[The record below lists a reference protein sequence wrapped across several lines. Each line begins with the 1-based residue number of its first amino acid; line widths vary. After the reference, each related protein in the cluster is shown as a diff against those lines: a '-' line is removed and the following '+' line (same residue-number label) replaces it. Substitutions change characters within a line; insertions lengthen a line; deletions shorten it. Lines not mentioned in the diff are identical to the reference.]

1 MLFQAPKETRRQ
13 FLFSILGPL
22 QSQITILQNF
32 TSLSSWRNS
41 CAWGTSYAGQNFAS
55 AHPLPFERLPRKLHN
70 QFFFILSIFHFG
82 CISNQPRPQG
92 AFPWLQGRGP
102 QSQGKAPWGRGC
114 ISNIFLATLFCH
126 IKSGRQTGQI
136 AIIGFRN
143 VIFSDLSRTQHQLK
157 RKRCPLNVLFSHY
170 NPSKQSY

>member
-82 CISNQPRPQG
+82 CISN
-92 AFPWLQGRGP
+92 
-102 QSQGKAPWGRGC
+102 
-114 ISNIFLATLFCH
+114 IFLATLFCH

>member
-1 MLFQAPKETRRQ
+1 MLFQARKETRRP

-22 QSQITILQNF
+22 HSQITLLQNC
-32 TSLSSWRNS
+32 TSLRSWRNS
-41 CAWGTSYAGQNFAS
+41 WAQGTFYAGQNFTS

-70 QFFFILSIFHFG
+70 FG
-82 CISNQPRPQG
+82 Y
-92 AFPWLQGRGP
+92 
-102 QSQGKAPWGRGC
+102 

-143 VIFSDLSRTQHQLK
+143 VIFSDLSRTQHYLK
-157 RKRCPLNVLFSHY
+157 RKRCSLNVLFSHY